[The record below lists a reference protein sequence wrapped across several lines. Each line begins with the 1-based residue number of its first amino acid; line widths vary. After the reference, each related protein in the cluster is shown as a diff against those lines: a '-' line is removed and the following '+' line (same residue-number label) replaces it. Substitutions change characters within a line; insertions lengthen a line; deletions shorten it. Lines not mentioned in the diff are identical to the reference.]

1 MSRGAALPPS
11 LEESPSVGEPF
22 GFMRGAHWARRGD
35 PRPRLRRFDPRGNA
49 GTVRIHAWCA
59 LRAGPARQRAGDMNA
74 DASPPGIALN
84 AQVA

>member
-1 MSRGAALPPS
+1 VARIGRVAAIRDRGCDASIP
-11 LEESPSVGEPF
+11 
-22 GFMRGAHWARRGD
+22 RGD
-35 PRPRLRRFDPRGNA
+35 A
-49 GTVRIHAWCA
+49 GIVRIHAWRA